1 MTLHDFKDIELGDKH
16 VFDRFLREDPP
27 QCSEFTFTNLF
38 MWRHQHH
45 PVWLQW
51 DQCLLVIL
59 QAQDG
64 PPFGLPPVGS
74 GDKTMALDVL
84 TEELERLG
92 AEVLVCRVGE
102 AFVKN
107 FLDLDRYVAEPDPD
121 NSDYV
126 YLAEDLIHLP
136 GRKYHRKKNH
146 VNQFFKNVAFEYRP
160 LDREM
165 VECCLEMQE
174 AWCQMKACVEKP
186 DLLAEDRAVYEAL
199 TCFEDL
205 EYEGGAIVINDKV
218 EAFSMGEMLNQD
230 TAVIHVEKANPDIP
244 GLYAAINQ
252 RFCQSAWSDVTYI
265 NREQDKGIAGLRKA
279 KESYHPHHMV
289 NKYTLRPK

>member
-1 MTLHDFKDIELGDKH
+1 MALHDFKKIEIGDKH
-16 VFDRFLREDPP
+16 VFDNFLREDPP

-38 MWRHQHH
+38 MWRHQYQ

-51 DQCLLVIL
+51 DHCLLVIL
-59 QAQDG
+59 QARNAQ
-64 PPFGLPPVGS
+64 PFGLPPVGP
-74 GDKTMALDVL
+74 GDKIKALDVL
-84 TEELERLG
+84 TEELEKLG
-92 AEVLVCRVGE
+92 VDVLVCRVDE
-102 AFVKN
+102 AFVKDS
-107 FLDLDRYVAEPDPD
+107 LDLDRYVAELDPD

-126 YLAEDLIHLP
+126 YLAEDLIHLS

-146 VNQFFKNVAFEYRP
+146 LNQFLKNMAFEYRS

-186 DLLAEDRAVYEAL
+186 DLLAEDHAVYEAL

-205 EYEGGAIVINDKV
+205 EYVGGAIVINDKV

-252 RFCQSAWSDVTYI
+252 RFCQNAWPDVTYI